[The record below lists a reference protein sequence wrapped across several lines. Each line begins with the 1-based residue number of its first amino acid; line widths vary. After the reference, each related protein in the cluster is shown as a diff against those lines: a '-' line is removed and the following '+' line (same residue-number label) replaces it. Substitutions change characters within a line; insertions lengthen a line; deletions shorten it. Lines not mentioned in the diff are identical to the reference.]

1 MLLGTVLFLNPIRG
15 TFFSKRCYTNII
27 FTKQP
32 DHGHELSLLHGFYSV
47 EYEIRSLCHICV

>member
-1 MLLGTVLFLNPIRG
+1 MLLGTVPFLNPNRG
-15 TFFSKRCYTNII
+15 IFFSKRSYTNII

-32 DHGHELSLLHGFYSV
+32 DHGHELSLLRGFYSV